1 MSRGLTSFVTAFLAV
16 CFLATASI
24 NAAELEVWPGVAV
37 IRLAPSCKV
46 DLPEEGAQQFGIQ
59 NIDEMLEKIGVAKV
73 EVKFWGAR
81 LPEKGQTD
89 ITRYY
94 NVYFPKDVPV
104 WEVCSDLKSIDGI
117 EHAEPWFVDRLFLD
131 HNDPRRGSQY
141 GLDLCQAN
149 LAHDISTG
157 DRAVPVAIVDT
168 GVDLQHQDL
177 VNNIW
182 INPGEDIDGDGAIT
196 DQDRNNSDDDR
207 NGFRDD
213 FYGWDYVDRDNNP
226 DDEDFHG
233 THCAGIASATTNNRT
248 GVASIGYSCGIMA
261 VRAGSGM
268 QVMYGYEGI
277 RYATDLGAK
286 VISCSWGGGG
296 DSEAG
301 HDVIRYAQNHGSIVL
316 AASSNE
322 GSNMM
327 VYPGGYD
334 ELICVGATDDQDRKA
349 DFSNYGE
356 WVDIS
361 APGVNILSTIPGNR
375 YEYLSG
381 TSMATPFAAG
391 VAVLLCA
398 KYPVMSRAEIVEILL
413 NGADD
418 ISEQNRQY
426 NGMIGSGRINAYRS
440 LMLGN
445 RPMLSITDLRV
456 ASDGD
461 NNGRLDPGEEAN
473 FTVGVTNG
481 DHGVATEGI
490 SVTLTTED
498 ADLTVNHGE
507 VQLPDLEPGQ
517 STSNFE
523 EPFILVA
530 GETQAR
536 TTWVTVTVL
545 ADPGQAHVT
554 RTFELVIGHPHILLV
569 DDDDGTETDST
580 YCQMI
585 ERAGHGWERWDVAT
599 QNSPESD
606 KLSSHNM
613 VIWSTGPSS
622 LPLDEIDRW
631 QIQNAL
637 LNSANIVLIGN
648 KIGDDPDNQ
657 TLLYDFFGAQHELDS
672 VQVYTVEGIGG
683 EKLMPRNMQ
692 IQIVNNSRKSPSTMS
707 LVNGADSLLEYHM
720 GASDRGLAAVYMEDT
735 LIHSKTAYLGF
746 SLETASDSRTPRREF
761 LSRLYDWFVDV
772 EPNIA
777 PADSKEVPQILSL
790 SPAFPNPFNGMTAF
804 QFSVPSLAPYRLT
817 LCDPTGREV
826 ALLRAGEKAVGVQSV
841 YWDASGMPTG
851 VYFARLTASG
861 LGVATQRLIL
871 VK

>member
-1 MSRGLTSFVTAFLAV
+1 MTALLVV
-16 CFLATASI
+16 CFLVNTLVNASE
-24 NAAELEVWPGVAV
+24 AWPGVAV

-59 NIDEMLEKIGVAKV
+59 NIDKMLEKIGVAKV

-94 NVYFPKDVPV
+94 NVYFPKELPVRDV
-104 WEVCSDLKSIDGI
+104 CRDLKSVDGV
-117 EHAEPWFVDRLFLD
+117 ENAEPWYVSKIILD
-131 HNDPRRGSQY
+131 HNDPQRQSQY

-149 LAHDISTG
+149 LAHDIATG
-157 DRAVPVAIVDT
+157 DRTVPVAIVDL
-168 GVDLQHQDL
+168 GVELQHQDL
-177 VNNIW
+177 VDNIW
-182 INPGEDIDGDGAIT
+182 INPGEDIDGDGVIT
-196 DQDRNNSDDDR
+196 EQDRNSVDDDR
-207 NGFRDD
+207 NGYRDD
-213 FYGWDYVDRDNNP
+213 FYGWDFVGRDNNP
-226 DDEDFHG
+226 DDENDDFHG
-233 THCAGIASATTNNRT
+233 THCAGIASASTNNRL
-248 GVASIGYSCGIMA
+248 GISSVGYTCGIMA
-261 VRAGSGM
+261 VRCGSGG
-268 QVMYGYEGI
+268 QVQFGYEGI
-277 RYATDLGAK
+277 RYATDAGAR
-286 VISCSWGGGG
+286 VISCSWGGAG
-296 DSEAG
+296 DADFA
-301 HDVIRYAQNHGSIVL
+301 HDVIRYARDHGAIVL
-316 AASSNE
+316 AAAGND
-322 GSNMM
+322 GSNAMI
-327 VYPGGYD
+327 YPGSYE
-334 ELICVGATDDQDRKA
+334 ELTCITATDDQDRKA

-398 KYPVMSRAEIVEILL
+398 KYPAMSRAEIEEILL

-418 ISEQNRQY
+418 ISDQNRQY
-426 NGMIGSGRINAYRS
+426 DGMIGSGRINAYRS

-461 NNGRLDPGEEAN
+461 NNGRLDPSEEAS
-473 FTVGVTNG
+473 FIVGVKNG

-490 SVTLTTED
+490 SVILTTED

-517 STSNFE
+517 STNNFD
-523 EPFILVA
+523 EPFRVAA

-536 TTWVTVTVL
+536 STWVMVTVV

-554 RTFELVIGHPHILLV
+554 RIFELVIGHPDVLLI
-569 DDDDGTETDST
+569 DDDDGAETDST
-580 YCQMI
+580 YCHMI

-599 QNSPESD
+599 KNSPESD
-606 KLSSHNM
+606 ELSNHNM
-613 VIWSTGPSS
+613 VVWSTGSS
-622 LPLDEIDRW
+622 SPTLDEVDRW
-631 QIQNAL
+631 QIQNGL
-637 LNSANIVLIGN
+637 LEGAHIVLIGN
-648 KIGDDPDNQ
+648 RIGDDPDNQ
-657 TLLYDFFGAQHELDS
+657 ELLYNCFGAQHELDS

-683 EKLMPRNMQ
+683 DKLMPRNMQ
-692 IQIVNNSRKSPSTMS
+692 IQIVNESRRSPSTMS

-735 LIHSKTAYLGF
+735 TTHSKTAYLGF
-746 SLETASDSRTPRREF
+746 SLETASDSRTPRSQF
-761 LSRLYDWFVDV
+761 LSRLYDWFVGAA
-772 EPNIA
+772 PNIA
-777 PADSKEVPQILSL
+777 PADSKEIPQILSL
-790 SPAFPNPFNGMTAF
+790 SPAFPNPFNSMTAF

-826 ALLRAGEKAVGVQSV
+826 ALLRVGEKAVGVQSV

-851 VYFARLTASG
+851 VYFARLSTSG
-861 LGVATQRLIL
+861 TGTVTQRLIL